1 MWIPRVRQGTQ
12 STYHR
17 GMTQRPEPLSR
28 RDRQQQTR
36 DALISAAREV
46 FAEDGYHSASV
57 DRIAR
62 EAGFSKGAVY
72 SNFEDKPSLFLAVMD
87 QNLELAEV
95 DLRDPFE
102 QACSPASTG
111 KDLAQREGY
120 PPSATQGFALAT
132 LEFIASAARDEKVAP
147 QLHKRLA
154 DVLGHY
160 NEIAR
165 TARADDETLPASAV
179 GTLLAALDQGAGLIL
194 LAADVLPDPEVFR
207 VGMLRL
213 VDPAR
218 ALEERQPK
226 A

>member
-1 MWIPRVRQGTQ
+1 
-12 STYHR
+12 
-17 GMTQRPEPLSR
+17 MTQRPEPLSR
-28 RDRQQQTR
+28 RERQQQTR
-36 DALISAAREV
+36 DALITAAREV
-46 FAEDGYHSASV
+46 FAEDGYHAASV

-95 DLRDPFE
+95 DLQDPFGRP
-102 QACSPASTG
+102 SHPASTG
-111 KDLAQREGY
+111 KDVAEREGY
-120 PPSATQGFALAT
+120 PPGATQGFALAT
-132 LEFIASAARDEKVAP
+132 LEFIASAARDEKLAP

-165 TARADDETLPASAV
+165 SARANDETLPVSAV

-194 LAADVLPDPEVFR
+194 LAADVLPDPDVFQA
-207 VGMLRL
+207 GMLRL

-218 ALEERQPK
+218 SLAGRSSGT
-226 A
+226 